1 MIQILVLGSPFSR
14 TCHFQEDVEPG
25 EVGIF
30 GDNGAELLLL
40 YGQQFADY
48 VRQFLQ
54 EAVFFLANPDTG
66 SITAG
71 ANVRVHDGFAKS
83 TFRAKPAL
91 PKIGVEYD
99 FRIYARIRR

>member
-14 TCHFQEDVEPG
+14 TCHFQQDVEPG

-66 SITAG
+66 SIIAAG
-71 ANVRVHDGFAKS
+71 ANVGVHDGFVKSTSRAKS
-83 TFRAKPAL
+83 GAA
-91 PKIGVEYD
+91 
-99 FRIYARIRR
+99 